1 MSTAA
6 PVTDREQL
14 QAKLK
19 TMAEEI
25 STDLSR
31 LGSTQGKELL
41 SDFVSELFL
50 NMAKQGQQEFRRER
64 QAQGIAAAKARGV
77 QFGRTRKPL
86 PENFDE
92 YYEAWRNGEMTM
104 TRAAEAC
111 GISRTAFYREINR
124 LKQDEGCSV

>member
-1 MSTAA
+1 MSTAV
-6 PVTDREQL
+6 PVTDREQM

-25 STDLSR
+25 STDLSQ
-31 LGSTQGKELL
+31 LGSAQGKELL

-77 QFGRTRKPL
+77 TRKPL

-92 YYEAWRNGEMTM
+92 YYEAWRNGQITM

-111 GISRTAFYREINR
+111 GISRTAFYREVNR
-124 LKQDEGCSV
+124 IKQDESCSV